1 MRLAKSAM
9 RFGQWYVITSSSN
22 RIRNFVTPIRHPWRT
37 CTGNLMEKCEILKV
51 WDFLYKQERHHRGM
65 FKWYLNERFQKA
77 SWIRDLPNHGFPLC
91 KCFIVY
97 KCSLDMPK
105 AVNYLWKY
113 VFKFWCFNQIFEG
126 VAISSGFIK
135 NVFLSRIFVTQS
147 ITKCP
152 RRQQYCIFL
161 MFNRRSVDSK
171 RFWFHSLALELRF
184 FVLRSWRHKVE
195 WDCDVFA
202 DTDNDCGECIVPIG
216 SKSYAWN
223 VRFII
228 QVLVCHIF
236 LIILNSMLL
245 KRLRKVLHW

>member
-1 MRLAKSAM
+1 MGPFTVRLAKSAI

-37 CTGNLMEKCEILKV
+37 CTGNLMEKCCEILKV
-51 WDFLYKQERHHRGM
+51 WYFLYKQERHHRGM
-65 FKWYLNERFQKA
+65 LKWYLNERFQKA

-113 VFKFWCFNQIFEG
+113 VFNFWCFNQIFEG

-135 NVFLSRIFVTQS
+135 SVFLSRIFVTQS

-152 RRQQYCIFL
+152 RRQQYCIF
-161 MFNRRSVDSK
+161 FNVQPPFRKFKTILIPFTCARVKILCVAIMTSQ
-171 RFWFHSLALELRF
+171 
-184 FVLRSWRHKVE
+184 SWMGLWRLCWHRQ
-195 WDCDVFA
+195 WLWRMHC
-202 DTDNDCGECIVPIG
+202 TDWE
-216 SKSYAWN
+216 
-223 VRFII
+223 
-228 QVLVCHIF
+228 
-236 LIILNSMLL
+236 
-245 KRLRKVLHW
+245 